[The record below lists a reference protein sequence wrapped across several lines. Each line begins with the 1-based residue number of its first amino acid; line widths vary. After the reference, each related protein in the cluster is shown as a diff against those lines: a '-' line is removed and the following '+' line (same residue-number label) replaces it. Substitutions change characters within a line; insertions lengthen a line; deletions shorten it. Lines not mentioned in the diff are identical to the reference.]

1 MVDYSE
7 YGEPLNKL
15 LNALLESRN
24 NNHTEIKSYFSIV
37 QLSPVKQTFSIIKIQ
52 KQSSKIVDQ
61 MIIPIMYVLELFFH
75 KIIRI
80 RYLIP
85 RTIVKRNLAESFCGW
100 ITSSPAKV
108 FSIEEQPRSMNRS
121 SWTVMRDGNY
131 LVFVN

>member
-85 RTIVKRNLAESFCGW
+85 RTIVKRNLAESFCG
-100 ITSSPAKV
+100 
-108 FSIEEQPRSMNRS
+108 
-121 SWTVMRDGNY
+121 
-131 LVFVN
+131 